1 MPKTS
6 FRSYLSS
13 TVGVLGFTTSSAFLL
28 SGFFFPPKSGMMTLV
43 VFAFLRFLFIC
54 LSCRP
59 DKVSQAQSAHRPSRE
74 FTERAQP
81 PLAAAAAWTGVLVL
95 AWSLDPTLSRDFL
108 SLPAAASAPSLYLYL
123 NPLLPWQTAC
133 QTL

>member
-43 VFAFLRFLFIC
+43 VFAFLRFLFVC

-59 DKVSQAQSAHRPSRE
+59 EIKSHKHNPLTAPAKSSLSARSHRSQQ
-74 FTERAQP
+74 QP
-81 PLAAAAAWTGVLVL
+81 GLP
-95 AWSLDPTLSRDFL
+95 AWSLDPTLSSDFL